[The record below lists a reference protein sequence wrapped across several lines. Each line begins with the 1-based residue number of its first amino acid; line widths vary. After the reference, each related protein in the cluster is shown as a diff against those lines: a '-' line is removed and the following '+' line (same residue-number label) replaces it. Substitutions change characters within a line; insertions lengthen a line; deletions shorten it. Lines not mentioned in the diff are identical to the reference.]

1 MVEDDLMYSTLGEV
15 YESDCAR
22 HGRDSYEQMSYFKE
36 KLNPAT
42 VDRRSPEDVAKLR
55 REIYDNII
63 NLEYVSDRIFTQYMY
78 KILPSCDLL
87 WLFRKEFA
95 VQLALSGFVSCTLQ
109 IGGESVDSLA
119 AISWRETVARGPS
132 RAMMSGIPSRTTHL
146 MANESANA
154 NPEQLAPMVPLGNGY
169 NFDFF
174 NFNIMTSGGHM
185 STQIQIPNPKVD
197 ITSYP
202 PISC

>member
-15 YESDCAR
+15 YEFDCAR

-95 VQLALSGFVSCTLQ
+95 VQLALSGFVSYTLQ
-109 IGGESVDSLA
+109 IGERVSGQPGCDFME
-119 AISWRETVARGPS
+119 RNS
-132 RAMMSGIPSRTTHL
+132 RAGTFAGDDVGDSQQNHAFDGQRVCKRERRTAGSDGATW
-146 MANESANA
+146 
-154 NPEQLAPMVPLGNGY
+154 
-169 NFDFF
+169 
-174 NFNIMTSGGHM
+174 
-185 STQIQIPNPKVD
+185 KWD
-197 ITSYP
+197 I
-202 PISC
+202 IFIFLILIL